1 MDYPDPH
8 NESFDT
14 VYGNKTTGNR
24 QAWVNDA
31 FDEELKAGGET
42 LSLSAAA
49 RGPALRPAV
58 GLGPDDPAR

>member
-1 MDYPDPH
+1 
-8 NESFDT
+8 
-14 VYGNKTTGNR
+14 
-24 QAWVNDA
+24 VNDA
-31 FDEELKAGGET
+31 FDEELKTGGET

>member
-1 MDYPDPH
+1 MQTDAGYVPVGWVVRYAAATPSVRDLR
-8 NESFDT
+8 
-14 VYGNKTTGNR
+14 KNR
-24 QAWVNDA
+24 Q
-31 FDEELKAGGET
+31 GET